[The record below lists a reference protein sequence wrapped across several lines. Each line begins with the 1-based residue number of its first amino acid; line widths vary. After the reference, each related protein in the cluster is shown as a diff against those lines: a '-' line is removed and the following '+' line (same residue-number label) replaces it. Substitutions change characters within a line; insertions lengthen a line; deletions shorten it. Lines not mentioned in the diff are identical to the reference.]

1 MATTEYGVNHP
12 MAVKHW
18 SADLMKEA
26 LKRTHALKFMGKDKN
41 ALCQI
46 KTELNKN
53 AGDRVRFGLRM
64 QLTGDGVSGD
74 GTLEGNEEAL
84 SVYTDNVFIDQLRH
98 AVRSEGKMSEQRV
111 PFEVRA
117 EARDGLADWW
127 ADRID
132 TAFFNQLTG
141 YARET
146 DTKKTGSQAALEPDS
161 DHVVFHSQALGSSHA
176 NESLITVGDTF
187 DLNVIDLCVEKAK
200 GNVDGPGG
208 PLPIR
213 PLKMGGQDYY
223 VMFLNQNQVFDLRTS
238 TDTGQW
244 LDIQKAAMQGGQI
257 TKNPIFTGA
266 LGMYNNTI
274 LHESNRL
281 PKGTASASN
290 STGVAIRRAVFV
302 GAQAAAVAFGRKSGK
317 NTYSWREEMF
327 DYGNQLG
334 VAAGSIWG
342 LKKCR
347 FNGSDHA
354 AITVFTAAA
363 AHG

>member
-26 LKRTHALKFMGKDKN
+26 LKRTYALQFMSKKKDS
-41 ALCQI
+41 LIQI

-53 AGDRVRFGLRM
+53 AGDRIRFGLRM
-64 QLTGDGVSGD
+64 QLQGDGVDGD

-111 PFEVRA
+111 PFSVRE

-127 ADRID
+127 ADRMD
-132 TAFFNQLTG
+132 TAFFNQLAGST
-141 YARET
+141 RES
-146 DTKKTGSQAALEPDS
+146 DTKYTGMQAALEPDG
-161 DHVVFHSQALGSSHA
+161 DHVIFHSQAAGSSHA
-176 NESLITVGDTF
+176 NEGLITAGDTF
-187 DLNVIDLCVEKAK
+187 DLATIDVAREKATV
-200 GNVDGPGG
+200 GAPV
-208 PLPIR
+208 PIR
-213 PLKMGGQDYY
+213 PLNIRGDKYY
-223 VMFLNQNQVFDLRTS
+223 VMFIHPYQVHDLRTN
-238 TDTGQW
+238 TNTGQW
-244 LDIQKAAMQGGQI
+244 LDIQKAAMNGGNV

-266 LGMYNNTI
+266 LGMYNNVI
-274 LHESNRL
+274 LHESTRVPL
-281 PKGTASASN
+281 GSVSAS
-290 STGVAIRRAVFV
+290 GVGGILLRRAVFC
-302 GAQAAAVAFGRKSGK
+302 GAQAGAMAFGRKSGK
-317 NTYSWREEMF
+317 NTYSWREELF

-347 FNGSDHA
+347 FNGSDHGT
-354 AITVFTAAA
+354 IVVSTAAT
-363 AHG
+363 AHS